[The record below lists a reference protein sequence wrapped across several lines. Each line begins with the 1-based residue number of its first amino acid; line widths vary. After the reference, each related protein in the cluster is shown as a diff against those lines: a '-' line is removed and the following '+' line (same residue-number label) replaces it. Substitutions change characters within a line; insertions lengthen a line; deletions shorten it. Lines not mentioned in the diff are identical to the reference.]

1 MVMQSSGAI
10 SLAQVQAEFGGAN
23 PISLSEYYGAPGVP
37 ASGSISL
44 AHFYGKSAYRT
55 TSVATGESRATAWT
69 TGWTSYWTTT
79 WTTSTSGSGCS
90 GPSYFQT
97 SVTTSIWKT
106 RTTSVATWYAWT
118 TAWSTFWR

>member
-55 TSVATGESRATAWT
+55 TSVATGENRYTSWA
-69 TGWTSYWTTT
+69 TGWTSYWNTY
-79 WTTSTSGSGCS
+79 WTTSWSAGCRNTSRST
-90 GPSYFQT
+90 YQQT
-97 SVTTSIWKT
+97 SAWVV
-106 RTTSVATWYAWT
+106 RTTTIATWYAWT